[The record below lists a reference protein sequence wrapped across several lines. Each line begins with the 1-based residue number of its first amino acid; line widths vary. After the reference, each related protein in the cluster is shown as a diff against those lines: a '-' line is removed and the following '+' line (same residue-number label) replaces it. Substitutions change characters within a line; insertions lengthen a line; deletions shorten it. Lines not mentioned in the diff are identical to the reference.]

1 MDLQIREASVEE
13 AFEVLHRIVEFAAP
27 ISLAKLTAR
36 LANKSALILVAENQ
50 QQLVGVKIGY
60 ALDKQVFYSWLGG
73 VLPAGRGHGVAQALL
88 ETQEAWV
95 IDQGYQQLT
104 VKSRN
109 RFPAMV
115 RLLMHNG
122 YLIEDI
128 EKKEGVLDYR
138 LHFRKDW
145 LKNNA

>member
-13 AFEVLHRIVEFAAP
+13 ALEVLHRIVEFAAP
-27 ISLAKLTAR
+27 ISLAELTAR

-73 VLPAGRGHGVAQALL
+73 VLPAGRGHGVAQVLL
-88 ETQEAWV
+88 EAQEAWV

-115 RLLMHNG
+115 RLLMRNG

-138 LHFRKDW
+138 LYFRKA
-145 LKNNA
+145 LIKK

>member
-13 AFEVLHRIVEFAAP
+13 ALEVLHRILEFAAP
-27 ISLAKLTAR
+27 ISLAELTAR

-73 VLPAGRGHGVAQALL
+73 VLPAGRGRGVAQALL
-88 ETQEAWV
+88 EAQEAWV

-115 RLLMHNG
+115 RLLIRNG

-138 LHFRKDW
+138 LHFRKA
-145 LKNNA
+145 LVKK

>member
-13 AFEVLHRIVEFAAP
+13 ALAVLHRIVEFAAP
-27 ISLAKLTAR
+27 ISLAELTTR
-36 LANKSALILVAENQ
+36 LATKPALILVAENQ

-88 ETQEAWV
+88 EAQEAWV
-95 IDQGYQQLT
+95 IEQGYQQLT

-109 RFPAMV
+109 RFPAMA
-115 RLLMHNG
+115 RLLMRNG

-128 EKKEGVLDYR
+128 EKRGSVGLSIT
-138 LHFRKDW
+138 LSQSIG
-145 LKNNA
+145 

>member
-1 MDLQIREASVEE
+1 M
-13 AFEVLHRIVEFAAP
+13 
-27 ISLAKLTAR
+27 
-36 LANKSALILVAENQ
+36 
-50 QQLVGVKIGY
+50 
-60 ALDKQVFYSWLGG
+60 
-73 VLPAGRGHGVAQALL
+73 AQALL
-88 ETQEAWV
+88 EAQEARV

-115 RLLMHNG
+115 RLLMLNG

-138 LHFRKDW
+138 LHFRKA
-145 LKNNA
+145 LVKK

>member
-13 AFEVLHRIVEFAAP
+13 ALEVLHRIVEFAAP
-27 ISLAKLTAR
+27 ISLAELTAR
-36 LANKSALILVAENQ
+36 LASNSALILVAENQ

-73 VLPAGRGHGVAQALL
+73 VLPAGRGRGVAQALL
-88 ETQEAWV
+88 EAQEAWV

-115 RLLMHNG
+115 RLLIRNG

-138 LHFRKDW
+138 LHFRKA
-145 LKNNA
+145 LVKK

>member
-13 AFEVLHRIVEFAAP
+13 ALEVLHRIVEFAAP
-27 ISLAKLTAR
+27 ISLAELTAR

-60 ALDKQVFYSWLGG
+60 ALDNQVFYSWLGG
-73 VLPAGRGHGVAQALL
+73 VLPAGRGYGVAQALL
-88 ETQEAWV
+88 EAQEAWV
-95 IDQGYQQLT
+95 IVQGYQQLT

-115 RLLMHNG
+115 RLLMRNG

-138 LHFRKDW
+138 LHFRKA
-145 LKNNA
+145 LVKK

>member
-13 AFEVLHRIVEFAAP
+13 ALEVLHCIVEFAAP
-27 ISLAKLTAR
+27 ISLAELAAR

-73 VLPAGRGHGVAQALL
+73 VLPAGRGRGVAQALL
-88 ETQEAWV
+88 EAQEAWV

-115 RLLMHNG
+115 RLLIRNG

-138 LHFRKDW
+138 LHFRKA
-145 LKNNA
+145 LVKK

>member
-13 AFEVLHRIVEFAAP
+13 TLEVLHCIVEFVAP
-27 ISLAKLTAR
+27 ISLAELTAR

-73 VLPAGRGHGVAQALL
+73 VLPVGRGHGVAQALL
-88 ETQEAWV
+88 EAQEAWV
-95 IDQGYQQLT
+95 IDQGYQQLA

-115 RLLMHNG
+115 RLLMRNG
-122 YLIEDI
+122 YIIEDI

-138 LHFRKDW
+138 LYFRKA
-145 LKNNA
+145 LVKK

>member
-13 AFEVLHRIVEFAAP
+13 ALEVLHRIVEFAAP
-27 ISLAKLTAR
+27 ISLAELTAR

-73 VLPAGRGHGVAQALL
+73 VLPAGRGRGVAQALL
-88 ETQEAWV
+88 EAQEAWV

-115 RLLMHNG
+115 RLLIRNG

-138 LHFRKDW
+138 LHFRKA
-145 LKNNA
+145 LVKK

>member
-13 AFEVLHRIVEFAAP
+13 ALEVLHRIVEFAAP
-27 ISLAKLTAR
+27 ISLTELTAR

-88 ETQEAWV
+88 EAQEAWV

-115 RLLMHNG
+115 RLLMRNG

-138 LHFRKDW
+138 LHFRKA
-145 LKNNA
+145 LVKK

>member
-13 AFEVLHRIVEFAAP
+13 ALEVLHRIVEFAAP
-27 ISLAKLTAR
+27 ISLAELTAR

-60 ALDKQVFYSWLGG
+60 ALDKQVFYSWFGG
-73 VLPAGRGHGVAQALL
+73 VLPAGRGYGVAQALL
-88 ETQEAWV
+88 EAQETWV

-115 RLLMHNG
+115 RLLMRNG

-138 LHFRKDW
+138 LYFRKA
-145 LKNNA
+145 LVKK